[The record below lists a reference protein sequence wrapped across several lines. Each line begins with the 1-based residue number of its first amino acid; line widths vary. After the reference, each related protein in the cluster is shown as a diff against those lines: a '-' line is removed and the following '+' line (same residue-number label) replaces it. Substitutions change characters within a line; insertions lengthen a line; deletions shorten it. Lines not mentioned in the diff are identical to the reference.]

1 MRLYPLAALLLLM
14 GSLRAAD
21 WPQFLGPT
29 RNGQSTETGLLQ
41 TFPKKGPTILWSKDV
56 GDGYSSPVVFGE
68 QLFLFHRVGDKDVL
82 DCFDASNGK
91 SRWTF
96 SYETSYK
103 DSYGKGNGPRSTPLV
118 SDKHVY
124 ILAADGR
131 LHCVDRARGK
141 EVWHKALHEDYPG
154 PPARPRNFFGVGD
167 SPILEGE
174 NLIVNVGGK
183 GHGVVAFNKDT
194 GKEVWKALDDDSSY
208 ASPVAA
214 TLGGKRQLVF
224 FTRRGLA
231 LLNPAD
237 GSVLHEKVWRSR
249 NPNSVNAATPLVVG
263 DELFISS
270 CYETGGTVLK
280 VTKDKLESLWANDD
294 SLSLHF
300 SSPVY
305 HDGHLYGFHG
315 RQEETPELRCVEWK
329 TGKVIWSREGFGC
342 GSLLLADG
350 QLIVMSE
357 RGDLVLV
364 ESTPKEFR
372 EKARASVLTG
382 VVRAQMALANG
393 KLYAR
398 DGKQL
403 VCWDFKK

>member
-1 MRLYPLAALLLLM
+1 MRLYPLAAVLLA
-14 GSLRAAD
+14 GSLHAAD

-29 RNGQSTETGLLQ
+29 RNGQSSETGLLQ
-41 TFPKKGPTILWSKDV
+41 TFPKKGPAVLWSKAV
-56 GDGYSSPVVFGE
+56 GDGFSAPVVFGD
-68 QLFLFHRVGDKDVL
+68 QLFLFHRIDDKDTL
-82 DCFDASNGK
+82 DCLDSASGK
-91 SRWTF
+91 SKWSF
-96 SYETSYK
+96 SYETSYS
-103 DSYGKGNGPRSTPLV
+103 DPLGKGDGPRATPLV
-118 SDKHVY
+118 HDKHVY

-131 LHCVDRARGK
+131 LHCVDRADGK
-141 EVWHKALHEDYPG
+141 KAWLKALHEDY
-154 PPARPRNFFGVGD
+154 RVPRNFFGVGT
-167 SPILEGE
+167 SPIQEG
-174 NLIVNVGGK
+174 NNIVVNVGGK
-183 GHGVVAFNKDT
+183 GHGIVAFNKDT
-194 GKEVWKALDDDSSY
+194 GKEAWKALDDDASY

-214 TLGGKRQLVF
+214 TIAGKRQLAF

-231 LLNPAD
+231 MLDPAD
-237 GSVLHEKVWRSR
+237 GTLLHEKFWRSR

-280 VTKDKLESLWANDD
+280 VTKDKLEPLWANDE

-329 TGKVIWSREGFGC
+329 TGKVKWSREGFGC
-342 GSLLLADG
+342 GSLLFADG

-357 RGDLVLV
+357 RGELVLV
-364 ESTPKEFR
+364 EPTPKEYR
-372 EKARASVLTG
+372 EKARASVLNG

-398 DGKQL
+398 DGKKL
-403 VCWDFKK
+403 VCWRFTK